1 MNGHALKELA
11 RAWATV
17 AHDGV
22 SRKGAGEPYINH
34 PERMANSERIW
45 GWRQQALCWLHD
57 TIEDAPYPETMEQ
70 ALRTLFPADLVD
82 DLMLL
87 SRLPLHKGENVS
99 LKLQNEKQPYQEWIE
114 VIAASGRV
122 DVIAVKLADLEDNLR
137 DIRDVPGMQSQEA
150 KYLRA
155 KATLMDAQ
163 S

>member
-1 MNGHALKELA
+1 MNGHALKQLA
-11 RAWATV
+11 QAWATV
-17 AHDGV
+17 AHEGV

-34 PERMANSERIW
+34 PQRMAESERIW

-57 TIEDAPYPETMEQ
+57 TIEDANDPEAMRK
-70 ALRTLFPADLVD
+70 ALLVLFPHDFVAEL
-82 DLMLL
+82 LFL
-87 SRLPLHKGENVS
+87 SRLADAEGKKES
-99 LKLQNEKQPYQEWIE
+99 YQTWIE
-114 VIAASGRV
+114 RIAASGSK

-155 KATLMDAQ
+155 KATLMEAL